1 MAAGMSPVDAVRG
14 ESFPMLW
21 WMCLG
26 RSLTLCQYRLS
37 VMRFCCGGSVVG
49 LVVSNVAG
57 DGMGAV
63 SSVRRDVLMAWQK
76 VSGVKSGCGVG
87 AMSMSVQIGVRA
99 WCRTCAAVYRVSV
112 RCLLEHSMWR
122 CGVFSFLWER

>member
-1 MAAGMSPVDAVRG
+1 M
-14 ESFPMLW
+14 
-21 WMCLG
+21 
-26 RSLTLCQYRLS
+26 
-37 VMRFCCGGSVVG
+37 VG
-49 LVVSNVAG
+49 LVVSKVAG

-76 VSGVKSGCGVG
+76 MSGVKSGCDVG

-112 RCLLEHSMWR
+112 RCLLKYSMWR
-122 CGVFSFLWER
+122 CGMFPFLWERRLLQKGKRASSSGVGDRVLDLVIRHAWFLAYVMLLRRALVCEGAV